1 MQKILCPIDFSKAS
15 LNALEFAAR
24 IGEKHQATL
33 TLLYIFT
40 EEEHRLLLRKR
51 KDVSFDEW
59 RLKTEE
65 KLQGLIDEVKATS
78 LKNGLRD
85 CRFMLKQ
92 GELVKNIKEAV
103 AESGA
108 HIIVMGT
115 TGVSDVTEAYVGS
128 NTVQVI
134 QKTTCPVLC
143 VPEKASYKKIKKAVY
158 ATDYQEEDRRAIAQ
172 LLDFAA
178 PFDAEVNV
186 VHVTHRNRI
195 FDQAIYEDFKQE
207 LKSYVNY
214 DKLTFTV
221 EVYEEEINLGIDR
234 YMIEHEAELLVL
246 LTQERTFFEKLFI
259 KSLSKKMSY
268 FVDYP
273 LLIYKS
279 ASF

>member
-1 MQKILCPIDFSKAS
+1 MQKILCPIDFSNTS

-40 EEEHRLLLRKR
+40 EEEHKVLLRSN

-78 LKNGLRD
+78 LKKGLRD

-92 GELVKNIKEAV
+92 GDLVKGMKEAV

-115 TGVSDVTEAYVGS
+115 TGVSDITEAYVGS

-143 VPEKASYKKIKKAVY
+143 VPEKASYKKFKKVVY
-158 ATDYQEEDRRAIAQ
+158 ATDYQEEDRRAVAQ
-172 LLDFAA
+172 LLDFIA

-186 VHVTHRNRI
+186 VHVTHHNRL
-195 FDQAIYEDFKQE
+195 FDQAIYEDFKHE
-207 LKSYVNY
+207 LKSYINY

-234 YMIEHEAELLVL
+234 YMIEQNAELLVL
-246 LTQERTFFEKLFI
+246 LTQERTFFEKLFTQ
-259 KSLSKKMSY
+259 SLSKRMSY

-273 LLIYKS
+273 LLIYKTS
-279 ASF
+279 SF

>member
-1 MQKILCPIDFSKAS
+1 MQKILCPIDFSKTL

-24 IGEKHQATL
+24 IGEKHHATL

-40 EEEHRLLLRKR
+40 EEEHRVLLANK
-51 KDVSFDEW
+51 KDVSFEEW

-65 KLQGLIDEVKATS
+65 KLQHLIDEVKATS
-78 LKNGLRD
+78 LKKGLRD
-85 CRFMLKQ
+85 CRFILKQ
-92 GELVKNIKEAV
+92 GDLVKGIKEAV

-108 HIIVMGT
+108 HLIVMGT
-115 TGVSDVTEAYVGS
+115 TGVSDITEAYVGS

-143 VPEKASYKKIKKAVY
+143 VPEKASYKKIKKVVY

-172 LLDFAA
+172 LLDFVA

-186 VHVTHRNRI
+186 LHVTHRNRL
-195 FDQAIYEDFKQE
+195 FDQAIYEDFKRE

-214 DKLTFTV
+214 HKLTFTV

-234 YMIEHEAELLVL
+234 YMIDHGAELLVL
-246 LTQERTFFEKLFI
+246 LTQERTFFEKLFTQ
-259 KSLSKKMSY
+259 SLSKRMSY

-279 ASF
+279 SSF